1 MSRTLLSFV
10 LVATAM
16 LVMPRTAEAYLD
28 ANTGSILLQ
37 LLVGGVA
44 GIALFGKLFWYRIKK
59 ALGLQKPEHDDS

>member
-1 MSRTLLSFV
+1 MTRTPFTLVL
-10 LVATAM
+10 LVAAS

-59 ALGLQKPEHDDS
+59 ALGLQESEHDDG